1 MNKTSE
7 LITFWAHLKPVDIAF
22 ADEGH
27 EVNFRELDMYTRK
40 ISFLLNKKGIKQGEI
55 VCLILP
61 TYLGWLFTFSL
72 YRLGISTM
80 SQTSLKA
87 FSAEVKPDWLITVEA
102 HPGMS
107 AERTVIVDESYL
119 TLINSSQEL
128 NELPG
133 FSNPTDIAGLFSTSG
148 TTGDFKYTA
157 HTAQELSL
165 IATRP
170 GTDDSFGEEGVLSL
184 LMFGAAWV
192 NFHALKCLTF
202 GRTFYACMFTD
213 YRLPKFLIKYP
224 IRTLIGSPVQVS
236 SFLEIQK
243 QTGTKLPLLKT
254 IIMGGSAPTTQ
265 LIDRVKSQLD
275 CKLYNSYGATE
286 AGHIAIYEVHSSD
299 DVGAW
304 IRPPMELQI
313 VDDNDNLL
321 PAMSVGHIRYRRD
334 GMATSYYKNPTA
346 TAEFFKNGYFYPGDL
361 GFIDHAGRLLLEG
374 RSTEVIN
381 LGGVKVNPERIEAI
395 ALAQLGVRDC
405 AAFGSIN
412 ESGIEELCIAL
423 VIDSN
428 FDQDHFEKAVKKKS
442 PHVIRQARIVPSIP
456 RTETGKI
463 QRHLL
468 GME

>member
-7 LITFWAHLKPVDIAF
+7 LIAFWAHLKPTDIAF
-22 ADEGH
+22 ADEAH
-27 EVNFRELDMYTRK
+27 EVNFREFDMYTRK
-40 ISFLLNKKGIKQGEI
+40 ISFLLKEKGIKSGD
-55 VCLILP
+55 VVGLILP

-72 YRLGISTM
+72 YRLGIATM

-87 FSAEVKPDWLITVEA
+87 FSVDVRPDWLITIEP
-102 HPGMS
+102 HTEIK
-107 AERTVIVDESYL
+107 AERTIIVDESYL
-119 TLINSSQEL
+119 ALINSSKEL
-128 NELPG
+128 IECPG
-133 FSNPTDIAGLFSTSG
+133 FSNPSDIASFFSTSG

-157 HTAQELSL
+157 HTAEELSL

-202 GRTFYACMFTD
+202 GRAFYSCMFTD

-236 SFLEIQK
+236 SFLDIQK

-286 AGHIAIYEVHSSD
+286 AGHIAIYEVHNSD

-313 VDDNDNLL
+313 VDDNDNPM
-321 PAMSVGHIRYRRD
+321 PAMSIGHIRYRRN
-334 GMATSYYKNPTA
+334 GMATSYYKNPAA
-346 TAEFFKNGYFYPGDL
+346 TSEFFRDGYFYPGDL

-405 AAFGSIN
+405 AVFGSIA

-423 VIDSN
+423 VVDSD
-428 FDQDHFEKAVKKKS
+428 FDQEHFEKAVQKKS
-442 PHVIRQARIVPSIP
+442 PHVLRHARIVTSIP
-456 RTETGKI
+456 RNENGKI
-463 QRHLL
+463 QRNLL
-468 GME
+468 TLD